1 MSNYNMIL
9 ENQVEMVELSDE
21 AMEAVSGGGT
31 TVNVTVESEREL
43 GRMVE
48 DMESSSL
55 LERLF
60 KTSSG
65 EDE

>member
-31 TVNVTVESEREL
+31 TITMTVESEREL

-60 KTSSG
+60 ETSSG